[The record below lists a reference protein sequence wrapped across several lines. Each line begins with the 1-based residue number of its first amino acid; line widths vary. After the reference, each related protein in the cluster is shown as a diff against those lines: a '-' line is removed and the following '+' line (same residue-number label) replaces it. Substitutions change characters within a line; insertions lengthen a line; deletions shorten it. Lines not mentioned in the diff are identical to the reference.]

1 LTLTSGARLGPYEI
15 QCPLGAGGMG
25 EVYRARDTRL
35 GRDVAIKVLPES
47 LAADL
52 DRLQRFQQEASVLS
66 ALNHP
71 NLLAVYDVGVQDGVN
86 YLVSELLEGQ
96 TLRERISGAVLPPRK
111 LTEYALQIANGLA
124 AAHDKQIVHRD
135 LKPDNVF
142 LTRDERI
149 KILDFGLAKQAR
161 AAAAGETATMAGPT
175 PTAAGVVMGTVGYM
189 SPEQV
194 RGQEVGHRSDI
205 FSLGAMLYEM
215 ISGKQ
220 AFHGDSGVETMNA
233 ILKEEP
239 PELSESGLNVSPG
252 LERIVRR
259 CLEKTPE
266 RRFQSASDLA
276 FAIEALSGTATSKTT
291 LRAVPPPSI
300 FRRRAAWMAASL
312 IVVAVLAFIGGNK
325 YAARP
330 SPTFKQLAF
339 GPGFISSA
347 RFTPDGANVVY
358 GAAWNG
364 KPIEIFSTRL
374 DGFESR
380 SLGLAP
386 ADLAAIS
393 ANGEMAIL
401 LGRHNFFQ
409 WMTIGTLGRA
419 SLSGGAARPL
429 LENVGDADITA
440 DGKDVAVVRGGAGQ
454 QSLEFPIGKVLY
466 RTSGWIDHPAISPA
480 GDAVALIDHPI
491 PGDDRGFIVL
501 VNVSGKS
508 ERLTPTE
515 WSAVKG
521 MVWSRKTDEL
531 WFSAST
537 GGEAL
542 ALYAVTRSGHQRLVM
557 AAPVDLQIRDI
568 NAQGQV
574 LLLASRAASEIAVRR
589 PGFTS
594 DRVLDFNSGVLEGM
608 SDDGSLMT
616 FAYTGAGSGTDY
628 LAYLSRTDSQ
638 EMIRLGEGSP
648 SGISP
653 DGKWVISFR
662 PSSPGKISLYPTGTG
677 QPRSLDI
684 GPIEDAGTWGSWT
697 RDGSRFAFTGSTMGK
712 PSRTYVIDLS
722 SGKASAV
729 TPEGTSGAIIT
740 PDGHSVLAKNDQGFA
755 LYPIDGGTP
764 QPVRGISQN
773 EFPVQWD
780 ASGAQIYVWDDS
792 FPARIILVD
801 LRSGQRRP
809 SLETKPPDPAG
820 VLYGN
825 FFMTPDAK
833 SYAYRYRRVLS
844 TLYVADG
851 LR

>member
-1 LTLTSGARLGPYEI
+1 MALSSGAKLGPYEI
-15 QCPLGAGGMG
+15 QSPLGAGGMG

-47 LAADL
+47 FATDP
-52 DRLQRFQQEASVLS
+52 DRLQRFQQEARVLS

-96 TLRERISGAVLPPRK
+96 TLRERISGTMLPARK
-111 LTEYALQIANGLA
+111 VTEYALQIANGLA
-124 AAHDKQIVHRD
+124 AAHDKQVVHRD

-142 LTRDERI
+142 LTRDERV

-161 AAAAGETATMAGPT
+161 AAAAGETATLASSA
-175 PTAAGVVMGTVGYM
+175 TAAGIVMGTAGYM

-194 RGQEVGHRSDI
+194 RGRDVGHRSDI

-220 AFHGDSGVETMNA
+220 AFHRDSGVETMNA

-239 PELSESGLNVSPG
+239 PEFTETGLSVSPG

-259 CLEKTPE
+259 CLEKAPE

-276 FAIEALSGTATSKTT
+276 FALEALSGTATSKTG
-291 LRAVPPPSI
+291 LRAVPNVSL
-300 FRRRAAWMAASL
+300 FRRRTAGVAAASVL
-312 IVVAVLAFIGGNK
+312 MIALLAFLAGNRF
-325 YAARP
+325 ATQP
-330 SPTFKQLAF
+330 SPTFTQLAF
-339 GPGFISSA
+339 GPGYVSSA
-347 RFTPDGANVVY
+347 RFTPDGSSVVY

-374 DGFESR
+374 DGIESR
-380 SLGLAP
+380 SLGLDP
-386 ADLAAIS
+386 ADVLATS

-401 LGRHNFFQ
+401 LGRHHFFQ
-409 WMTIGTLGRA
+409 WMTTGTLGRA

-429 LENVGDADITA
+429 LENVADADITA
-440 DGKDVAVVRGGAGQ
+440 DGKDLAIVRNGTGQ
-454 QSLEFPIGKVLY
+454 QWLEFPIGKTLY

-491 PGDDRGFIVL
+491 PGDDRGSIVL
-501 VNVSGKS
+501 VNLSGRS
-508 ERLTPTE
+508 ERLTTE
-515 WSAVKG
+515 WSALKG
-521 MVWSRKTDEL
+521 MVWSRRTGEL
-531 WFSAST
+531 WFSGST

-542 ALYAVTRSGHQRLVM
+542 SLHAVARSGKQRVVLS
-557 AAPVDLQIRDI
+557 APVDLQIRDI

-574 LLLASRAASEIAVRR
+574 LLLASRASSEIAIRR
-589 PGFTS
+589 PGLTS

-628 LAYLSRTDSQ
+628 LAYVSRTDSPG
-638 EMIRLGEGSP
+638 MVRLGEGSP

-653 DGKWVISFR
+653 DGKWVIAFR
-662 PSSPGKISLYPTGTG
+662 PSSPGKINLYPTGTG
-677 QPRSLDI
+677 QPRDLDI
-684 GPIEDAGTWGSWT
+684 GSIEDAGTWGSWT
-697 RDGSRFAFTGSTMGK
+697 RDSSRFAFTGSTLGK
-712 PSRTYVIDLS
+712 PPRTYVIDLA
-722 SGKASAV
+722 SGKATAV

-740 PDGHSVLAKNDQGFA
+740 PDGHFVLARTAQGFA
-755 LYPIDGGTP
+755 LYPVDGGAP
-764 QPVRGISQN
+764 QPVHGISEN
-773 EFPVQWD
+773 EFPVQW
-780 ASGAQIYVWDDS
+780 ALSGFEVYVWDHS
-792 FPARIILVD
+792 FPAHIILVD
-801 LRSGQRRP
+801 IRSGKRWP
-809 SLETKPPDPAG
+809 ALETKPPDPAG
-820 VLYGN
+820 VLYAN
-825 FFMTPDAK
+825 FFITPDGK